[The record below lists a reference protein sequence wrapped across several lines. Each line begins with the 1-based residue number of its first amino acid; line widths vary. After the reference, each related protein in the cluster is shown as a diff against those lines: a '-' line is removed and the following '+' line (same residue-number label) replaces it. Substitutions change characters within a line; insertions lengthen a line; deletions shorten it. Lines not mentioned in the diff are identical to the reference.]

1 MRLILSILVCL
12 IAFPAV
18 AAELNWTGTWDTRW
32 RDGGAR
38 MELKQEGSKV
48 TGTYPSADGVI
59 EGQVDGRVLKG
70 HWKQGQRSGGIVFV
84 LASYGGSFVGR
95 YASGEWWTGGRL
107 SDETDQARRP
117 DQRGPREVM
126 RSLLDAGNAARYDA
140 PDQMS
145 RVVTVVDFGES
156 GPSMPAEQKLGQAQ
170 TLFDLIDQTTFQL
183 PLIPDRTTTDDTLS
197 LTLAQAGTNATLP
210 LRFVR
215 KNDHW
220 FVVMPDQPTL
230 DIARKAL
237 LARSGGR
244 FPSPEAYKLRHN
256 ARDAM
261 RSFIRSFYEWNQ
273 GGQAQALASIDL
285 SQLPEAVRK
294 YQGNLAA
301 QYLNGV
307 LNRVGFVEPQEI
319 SDDPTSTEPF
329 VVFSHPAGRAVIAP
343 HGTGDGASWQFTAE
357 TAATARDLYV
367 AVEDM
372 PIVKR
377 GTLPAPP
384 SRFFTVRQ
392 TIRDLAPPL
401 LMQIGTLELWQIAGW
416 ALVLLLSAAIGF
428 GLMKIILF
436 ATSRVVPD
444 GLRRNA
450 GMSAFHWSLWGT
462 ASCIVYKMLMP
473 AIGLPDLAGQLSIG
487 ISGVLLAAS
496 VMWLGWLLLDWI
508 VAAFFSDATQNMA
521 VDNILVSLGVGALKL
536 ALIAVGLTF
545 IAMELS
551 LPYEGMIASLSIG
564 GLAVAFASRETLS
577 NVFGAGILA
586 IDRPFRRGDWI
597 TTGDTKGTVEHVGIR
612 STRIRTA
619 DDSLIIVPNGKL
631 SDATVNNLGT
641 RRFHLNTASV
651 PLPYTTPAAQV
662 GAMMAG
668 IKKLIAAIPEAAP
681 DRTFVSIATLTN
693 DIIEIQVKYGLN
705 VRSTTNE
712 TEIINRL
719 MMNILQLREDIAME
733 RSRSVG
739 KESAAAA

>member
-1 MRLILSILVCL
+1 MRLILSILICL
-12 IAFPAV
+12 TAFPAL
-18 AAELNWTGTWDTRW
+18 AAEPNWTGTWDTRW

-48 TGTYPSADGVI
+48 TGAYPSTGGVI
-59 EGQVDGRVLKG
+59 EGQVDGRMLKG

-84 LASYGGSFVGR
+84 LAANGNSFVGR

-107 SDETDQARRP
+107 SDDSAQELRP

-126 RSLLDAGNAARYDA
+126 RTLLDSGNAARYNA

-145 RVVTVVDFGES
+145 RAVAVIDFGES

-170 TLFDLIDQTTFQL
+170 TLFDLIDQTTFPL
-183 PLIPDRTTTDDTLS
+183 PEFPDRSTTDDSAS
-197 LTLAQAGTNATLP
+197 LTLSQAGTNATLP

-215 KNDHW
+215 KADQW
-220 FVVMPDQPTL
+220 FVVMPDQAAV
-230 DIARKAL
+230 DVARKTL

-244 FPSPEAYKLRHN
+244 FPSPEAYKLRRN

-261 RSFIRSFYEWNQ
+261 RSFTRAFYEWNR

-285 SQLPEAVRK
+285 SQLPEAVRN
-294 YQGNLAA
+294 YQGNLTA
-301 QYLNGV
+301 QYLNGI
-307 LNRVGFVEPQEI
+307 LNRVGLVEPQEI

-343 HGTGDGASWQFTAE
+343 HGVGDSASWQFTSE

-372 PIVKR
+372 PIARR

-392 TIRDLAPPL
+392 TIRDIAPPL
-401 LMQIGTLELWQIAGW
+401 LMQIGSLELWQIAGW
-416 ALVLLLSAAIGF
+416 GIVILTSAAIGF
-428 GLMKIILF
+428 GLMRLILF
-436 ATSRVVPD
+436 VTSRIAPD
-444 GLRRNA
+444 GLRRKA
-450 GMSAFHWSLWGT
+450 GMRAFHWSLWGT
-462 ASCIVYKMLMP
+462 ASCLVYKMLMP
-473 AIGLPDLAGQLSIG
+473 AIGLPDLAGRLSIG
-487 ISGVLLAAS
+487 ASGVLFAVS
-496 VMWLGWLLLDWI
+496 IMWLGWLLLDWV
-508 VAAFFSDATQNMA
+508 VAAFFSDATRNMTT
-521 VDNILVSLGVGALKL
+521 DNILVSLGVGALKL

-597 TTGDTKGTVEHVGIR
+597 STGDTKGTVEHVGIR
-612 STRIRTA
+612 STRVRTA
-619 DDSLIIVPNGKL
+619 DDSLVIVPNGKL

-641 RRFHLNTASV
+641 RRFHLNTATV
-651 PLPYTTPAAQV
+651 PLPYTTPASQV
-662 GAMMAG
+662 EATMTG

-681 DRTFVSIATLTN
+681 DRTFVTIGALNADS
-693 DIIEIQVKYGLN
+693 IEIQVKYGLN
-705 VRSTTNE
+705 VRNTTNE
-712 TEIINRL
+712 TEILNRL
-719 MMNILQLREDIAME
+719 MMNILRLKENITME
-733 RSRSVG
+733 RSPTFA
-739 KESAAAA
+739 KEPARA